1 MLNKFSQGM
10 KIVNYLNTC
19 DNKNRF
25 YMFSVFQKIELSAM
39 DGIHKNIN
47 KKKILR
53 LFNAVCS

>member
-47 KKKILR
+47 KKK
-53 LFNAVCS
+53 NT